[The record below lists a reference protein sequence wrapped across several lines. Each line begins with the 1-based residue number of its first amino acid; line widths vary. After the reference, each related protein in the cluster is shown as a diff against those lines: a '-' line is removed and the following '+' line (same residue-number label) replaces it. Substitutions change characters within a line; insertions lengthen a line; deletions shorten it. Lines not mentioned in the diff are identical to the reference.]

1 LVNSSL
7 GGRLSSADFHT
18 SHFLVP
24 KHEILAK
31 SKHEE
36 ILSSL
41 GVDAH
46 KLPKIKLQ
54 DPQVRL
60 LGAKEGDVVK
70 ITRKDQTKENIYY
83 RLVVK

>member
-1 LVNSSL
+1 MT
-7 GGRLSSADFHT
+7 SADFHT

-36 ILSSL
+36 IISSL
-41 GVDAH
+41 GVDVQ

-60 LGAKEGDVVK
+60 LGAKEGDIIK
-70 ITRKDQTKENIYY
+70 ITRKDPTKENLYY

>member
-1 LVNSSL
+1 MT
-7 GGRLSSADFHT
+7 SADFRT
-18 SHFLVP
+18 THFLVP

-36 ILSSL
+36 LLSSL
-41 GVDAH
+41 GVEAQ
-46 KLPKIKLQ
+46 KLPKIKMQ

-60 LGAKEGDVVK
+60 LGAKEGDIIK
-70 ITRKDQTKENIYY
+70 ITREDVTKENLYY

>member
-1 LVNSSL
+1 LT
-7 GGRLSSADFHT
+7 SADFHN

-24 KHEILAK
+24 KHEVLAK

-36 ILSSL
+36 LLSSL
-41 GVDAH
+41 GVDAQ
-46 KLPKIKLQ
+46 KLPKIKMQ

-60 LGAKEGDVVK
+60 LGAKEGDIIK
-70 ITRKDQTKENIYY
+70 ITRKDPTKENIYY

>member
-1 LVNSSL
+1 
-7 GGRLSSADFHT
+7 LSSVDFHT

-36 ILSSL
+36 IVSSL
-41 GVDAH
+41 GVDVQ
-46 KLPKIKLQ
+46 KLPKIKLH

-60 LGAKEGDVVK
+60 LGAKEGDIIK
-70 ITRKDQTKENIYY
+70 ITRKDPTRENAYY

>member
-1 LVNSSL
+1 MGL
-7 GGRLSSADFHT
+7 ADFRL

-36 ILSSL
+36 LLSSL
-41 GVDAH
+41 KVDMQ
-46 KLPKIKLQ
+46 KLPKIKVS
-54 DPQVRL
+54 DPQVKL
-60 LGAKEGDVVK
+60 LGGKVGDVIK
-70 ITRKDQTKENIYY
+70 ITRNDPTKENVYY

>member
-1 LVNSSL
+1 LTP
-7 GGRLSSADFHT
+7 ADFHT

-36 ILSSL
+36 MLTSL
-41 GVDAH
+41 GVDVQ

-54 DPQVRL
+54 DPQVKL
-60 LGAKEGDVVK
+60 LGAKEGDIVK
-70 ITRKDQTKENIYY
+70 ITRKDPTKENIYY